1 MIFVTVG
8 THEQPFDRLL
18 KYVDEAKEKNII
30 DDEIVIQS
38 GFSKY
43 EPKYCRCGKFYSYEE
58 IEEFTDRARIVIT
71 HGGPSSFIAVI
82 KKGKIP
88 IVVPREKRFG
98 EHVNDHQVEFVG
110 IVAQRNRNIIEVRNF
125 EEMKESLLNY
135 DKLVT
140 DMKAYIKSN
149 NSEFNEKFEKI
160 AEELFENKEMGK

>member
-18 KYVDEAKEKNII
+18 KYIDEAKEKNII
-30 DDEIVIQS
+30 DDDVIIQS
-38 GFSKY
+38 GFSTYK
-43 EPKYCRCGKFYSYEE
+43 PKYCKWDKFYPYEE
-58 IEEFTDRARIVIT
+58 IDDFIERARIIIT

-110 IVAQRNRNIIEVRNF
+110 TVAQRNRNIIEARNF
-125 EEMKESLLNY
+125 EEMKYSLQNY
-135 DKLVT
+135 DKLVS
-140 DMKAYIKSN
+140 DMRAYIKSN
-149 NSEFNEKFEKI
+149 NNEFNEKLEKI
-160 AEELFENKEMGK
+160 VYELFEK